1 MDLRRFVAGVLG
13 AVLVAALAL
22 CGSRGALAQQQGWA
36 IDTFH
41 ADIAVR
47 HDTSLLITETIGV
60 DFGALPKHG
69 IFREIPVAYAY
80 DATHTRTYGLDV
92 LSVTDAAG
100 TPWPYTAGRSG
111 PNVRI
116 RIGDPGRT
124 VTGRQTYRITYRVR
138 NAMNPFPDHDELYWN
153 VTGALWP
160 VPIARASATVTLAGG
175 GFERARCFEG
185 VTGSTEGCRAGI
197 YDHTTHILYGAS
209 RPLSPDEQLTIV
221 AAVKK
226 GVLAAPVVRL
236 ERTGPRGFR
245 DYFAVNRVT
254 APIALLGALAAI
266 VFVSASWWRGGRDRV
281 YTSIYYLSKNPEE
294 ETRPPFHRDAIVVEY
309 TPPEDLRPAQMGL
322 LLDERTDNKDVTAT
336 IIDLA
341 VRGFITITEVPKEGL
356 LARSDWRIARKNPH
370 LDDLKPYERTILKGL
385 LGDRDEADLS
395 ALRTDYTGALG
406 EATSKIYD
414 KAVRS
419 GWFVRSPDAVRSIW
433 RWRGAGV
440 LAVSIAVIW
449 GAAYFFNAGVAA
461 LPGAI
466 LGVLLIATAGWMPK
480 RTAKGS
486 ELLRRILGF
495 RLYIETAEKR
505 RQEFNEK
512 ADIFAAYLPYA
523 IVFGCVSKW
532 ARVFGGVDTAKVTAG
547 WYSGPSALSAMQLS
561 AGLQALSSSLSSA
574 GFNSLVATPG
584 ASGHSGFWGGGFG
597 GGMAGGFGG
606 GGFAGGGGGG
616 GGGGAW

>member
-1 MDLRRFVAGVLG
+1 MRMRRVVGRLV
-13 AVLVAALAL
+13 VAAVFASVAL
-22 CGSRGALAQQQGWA
+22 CASRGVRAQQQGWT
-36 IDTFH
+36 IDNFH
-41 ADIAVR
+41 ADIAVQ
-47 HDTSLLITETIGV
+47 HDTSLLITETIAV
-60 DFGALPKHG
+60 DFGGEQKHG
-69 IFREIPVAYAY
+69 IFRDIPVAYAY
-80 DATHTRTYGLDV
+80 DAHHTRTYQLDV

-100 TPWPYTAGRSG
+100 AARQYTVGRSG
-111 PNVRI
+111 ADVRI

-124 VTGRQTYRITYRVR
+124 VAGKQTYRITYRVR

-153 VTGALWP
+153 VTGALWG
-160 VPIARASATVTLAGG
+160 VPIARASATVALAGG
-175 GFERARCFEG
+175 GFERARCYEG
-185 VTGSTEGCRAGI
+185 VTGSTEPCGAGI
-197 YDHTTHILYGAS
+197 YDNTTHILYGVS
-209 RPLSPDEQLTIV
+209 RPLSAGEQLTIV

-226 GVLAAPVVRL
+226 GVLAAPVIRL
-236 ERTGPRGFR
+236 ERAGPRGFS
-245 DYFAVNRVT
+245 DYFAVNGVT
-254 APIALLGALAAI
+254 VSIALLGALAAI
-266 VFVSASWWRGGRDRV
+266 VFVGASWWRNGRDRV
-281 YTSIYYLSKNPEE
+281 YTSIYYLSKNPDE
-294 ETRPPFHRDAIVVEY
+294 ETRPLFHRDAVVVEY
-309 TPPEDLRPAQMGL
+309 TPPEALRPAQMGL

-341 VRGFITITEVPKEGL
+341 VRGFIGITELPKEGL
-356 LARSDWRIARKNPH
+356 LARSDWRIERKNPH

-385 LGDRDEADLS
+385 LGDRKEVDLS
-395 ALRTDYTGALG
+395 ALHTDYTGALG
-406 EATSKIYD
+406 EATTEIYD

-419 GWFVRSPDAVRSIW
+419 GWFVRAPDAVRNSW

-440 LAVSIAVIW
+440 LAVSIPAIW
-449 GAAYFFNAGVAA
+449 AAAYFFNAGIAV
-461 LPGAI
+461 LPVAI
-466 LGVLLIATAGWMPK
+466 LGALLIATAVWMPK

-532 ARVFGGVDTAKVTAG
+532 ARVFGDVDTTKVTAG
-547 WYSGPSALSAMQLS
+547 WYTGASALSAVQLS
-561 AGLQALSSSLSSA
+561 AGLQALSSSVSSA

-584 ASGHSGFWGGGFG
+584 ASGRSGFWGGGFG
-597 GGMAGGFGG
+597 GGMGGGFGG